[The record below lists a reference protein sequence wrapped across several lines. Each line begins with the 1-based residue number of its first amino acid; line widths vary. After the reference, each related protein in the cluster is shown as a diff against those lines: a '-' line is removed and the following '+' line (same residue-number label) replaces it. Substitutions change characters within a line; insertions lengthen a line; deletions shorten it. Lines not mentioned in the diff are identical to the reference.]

1 MLRRSVPVLLL
12 LGGLAAMAA
21 AQPGGGP
28 RALTD
33 STVIERRV
41 ADLAERLELSP
52 EQTAS
57 VRTILYEQGA
67 EARKAIDASGGDR
80 ESMRRAVR
88 QGAQE
93 ADRRIEALLTDEQ
106 KEAYRV
112 HREERRREMR
122 QRFQKGER
130 PRP

>member
-1 MLRRSVPVLLL
+1 MLHRSVLILVLLAA
-12 LGGLAAMAA
+12 LAAMAA

-33 STVIERRV
+33 STMIERRV
-41 ADLAERLELSP
+41 ADLTERLGLSP

-67 EARKAIDASGGDR
+67 QARTTIDASGGDR

-112 HREERRREMR
+112 LREERRREMR
-122 QRFQKGER
+122 QRFQEGER